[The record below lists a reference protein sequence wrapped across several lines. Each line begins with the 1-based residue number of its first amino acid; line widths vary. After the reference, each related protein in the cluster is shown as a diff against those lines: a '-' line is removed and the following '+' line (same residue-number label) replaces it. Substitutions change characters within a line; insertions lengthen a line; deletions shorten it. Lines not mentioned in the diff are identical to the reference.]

1 LIYIP
6 TFLSPKNSTINPTV
20 INTFTCQIN
29 GNSCNKYRL
38 RIYKNSD
45 NTLIYDTTEITITAL
60 YDKDTLSVNIPAN
73 TMTANNEYKW
83 TIQVFEGTLSATSGE
98 TLVKAYGSAT
108 VTLTVPATITAK
120 TYNFTSTFTHPQSI
134 GIKKFK
140 YILMDSNNTIITD
153 TGYQFSGKLKF
164 TYSGFLNNTSYKI
177 ECKVVDQND
186 IEVSSGVKTFSVA
199 YSQPSLNVKPTTVLL
214 KDKSAIKV
222 MWQTGVQ
229 INGVVS
235 GSGTFINDFM
245 TGGNHGYKINASS
258 SLSYDIDIPEEFLC
272 TATCVLSSNYNGVIC
287 SLDNDYTIGYEDG
300 RFYFNNSGIKAYGMP
315 RTIPES
321 PFIIAI
327 KPTYII
333 IKTSTYM
340 DIIKT

>member
-1 LIYIP
+1 MIYIP

-73 TMTANNEYKW
+73 TMIANNEYKW

-108 VTLTVPATITAK
+108 VTLTVPATINSK
-120 TYNFTSTFTHPQSI
+120 TYEFTSIFSHPQSI

-140 YILMDSNNTIITD
+140 YILLDNDNNLITD

-164 TYSGFLNNTSYKI
+164 IYNGFLNNTSYKI

-186 IEVSSGVKTFSVA
+186 IEVSSGIKTFTVS
-199 YSQPSLNVKPTTVLL
+199 YSQPSLNIKPTTEIL
-214 KDKSAIKV
+214 KDKSAIKIK
-222 MWQTGVQ
+222 WSNATQRNGTATGTTSFV
-229 INGVVS
+229 
-235 GSGTFINDFM
+235 NDFI
-245 TGGNHGYKINASS
+245 TTGNHGYQLGNDGTLEYI
-258 SLSYDIDIPEEFLC
+258 LDIPIDF
-272 TATCVLSSNYNGVIC
+272 TCVYKISATGAFYCELGTT
-287 SLDNDYTIGYEDG
+287 YTIGYDG
-300 RFYFNNSGIKAYGMP
+300 ERFYFNNNGITVSGLP
-315 RTIPES
+315 RTLPSS

-327 KPTYII
+327 KPTYVI
-333 IKTSTYM
+333 IKTDDYTE
-340 DIIKT
+340 ILKT